1 MIPSSGHTLLSRP
14 PISLAKYS
22 TVTKSNSVAAVAAV
36 TNCGG
41 KALGKEK

>member
-1 MIPSSGHTLLSRP
+1 VVTLSCLDLQ
-14 PISLAKYS
+14 SLWPS
-22 TVTKSNSVAAVAAV
+22 TVTKSNSVAVVVVVAAAV